1 MGVKGMILA
10 DNDKAIFAGQTLK
23 SGEIFVISNTSF
35 AKRVLVSFIPET
47 ARARKGVKMI
57 EFKNKKVELLIGADY
72 VTVPYAIG
80 VLSDTNEV
88 SVIST
93 EDIKIEKRETRGKP
107 LTNVNYFRVI
117 TGIIPHR
124 THPM

>member
-1 MGVKGMILA
+1 M
-10 DNDKAIFAGQTLK
+10 
-23 SGEIFVISNTSF
+23 
-35 AKRVLVSFIPET
+35 SFIPET